1 MKTSPSPA
9 ARISAFIAYLLPVL
23 GWIYLGLFQRQNRL
37 AIFHLKQAI
46 SLVLF
51 LLAAFFGWAIIG
63 YLLAFIPYGA
73 VFSVAFFSLVLF
85 AFIVGAVI
93 WIIGMVNALRGR
105 MEDLPFVGGWA
116 KRFTF

>member
-1 MKTSPSPA
+1 MNTSTSPSTRLP
-9 ARISAFIAYLLPVL
+9 AFIAYLLPVL

-46 SLVLF
+46 SLVVF
-51 LLAAFFGWAIIG
+51 LLAAFAGWAVVG

-85 AFIVGAVI
+85 AFIVGAVF
-93 WIIGMVNALRGR
+93 WVIGIVNALRGR
-105 MEDLPFVGGWA
+105 MEGLPIIGDWA
-116 KRFTF
+116 RRFTF